1 MKSIRLILITLLL
14 FLLIG
19 NSVLAATGVYTIGWA
34 LTASGG
40 GIRESEGYRTRD
52 IIGQTAAGLSSSED
66 YLLYSGF
73 YGPYQPEEP
82 IAVGGEVYPVNKG
95 ALLVPWIALAAAIII
110 GAAILVRRR
119 KAHSWK

>member
-1 MKSIRLILITLLL
+1 MKSIRLILITILL

-19 NSVLAATGVYTIGWA
+19 NLVLAATGVYTIGRA

-40 GIRESEGYRTRD
+40 GIRVSEDYRTRD

-66 YLLYSGF
+66 YELHSGF

-82 IAVGGEVYPVNKG
+82 IAVGGEVYPVDKVTVV
-95 ALLVPWIALAAAIII
+95 APWIVLGVVILVGGIF
-110 GAAILVRRR
+110 LVRR
-119 KAHSWK
+119 KAQSYK